1 MHGSTPSVRARRRPP
16 GSSGQAPAGIGTRV
30 RPLRPKGRGEG
41 LCASRAVGVSG
52 HCRRSIG
59 PRDLLRLHTSAAC
72 AYICCM
78 ATVRIPQ
85 SMAEQIDRLRGDVP
99 RDRFVRRMLEKALEN
114 PQAKGGTPERRLP
127 TGDSAPASV
136 PSRASARGV
145 AERGSD
151 ARTASFRSASS
162 ARQVPAGP
170 QASPPSDVSSSAS
183 QGREGEAGSSGGA
196 GAAPEETEALKAL
209 AITGAGLPAQTTV
222 EEMLASCPNCAG
234 DFLRVDGI
242 ERCEDCGTPRAV
254 E

>member
-1 MHGSTPSVRARRRPP
+1 MCS
-16 GSSGQAPAGIGTRV
+16 
-30 RPLRPKGRGEG
+30 
-41 LCASRAVGVSG
+41 
-52 HCRRSIG
+52 
-59 PRDLLRLHTSAAC
+59 
-72 AYICCM
+72 M

-162 ARQVPAGP
+162 ARKVPAGP

-183 QGREGEAGSSGGA
+183 QGREDEAGVNGGA
-196 GAAPEETEALKAL
+196 GAA
-209 AITGAGLPAQTTV
+209 QTTV
-222 EEMLASCPNCAG
+222 DEMLASCPNCATTLEPAELE
-234 DFLRVDGI
+234 DQTPVLV
-242 ERCEDCGTPRAV
+242 CPDCGYAREPS
-254 E
+254 

>member
-1 MHGSTPSVRARRRPP
+1 
-16 GSSGQAPAGIGTRV
+16 
-30 RPLRPKGRGEG
+30 
-41 LCASRAVGVSG
+41 
-52 HCRRSIG
+52 
-59 PRDLLRLHTSAAC
+59 
-72 AYICCM
+72 M

-183 QGREGEAGSSGGA
+183 QGREDEAGVNGGA
-196 GAAPEETEALKAL
+196 GAAPEWDDHEAHVEAQR
-209 AITGAGLPAQTTV
+209 AYREQIEAQTTV
-222 EEMLASCPNCAG
+222 DETLASCPNCAG
-234 DFLRVDGI
+234 EMQDYCLDDGKGGG
-242 ERCEDCGTPRAV
+242 EMTVRCEDCGYVREPS
-254 E
+254 